1 MEVKKHLRKRA
12 GMEGKMSRKLKTS
25 RSSKAQDKLK
35 DSSMQLKT
43 GRSETRLTPLQS
55 KSIVTLVHQLS

>member
-43 GRSETRLTPLQS
+43 GRFRDKTHSTPVQEL
-55 KSIVTLVHQLS
+55 L